1 MYLLING
8 ITFFRLFAGILIF
21 LLVYFNNY
29 LASLLIFMIASLS
42 DFLDGYLARRYKME
56 SSLGEII
63 DPVADKVLIIFLFI
77 SITVAYKSAFIGF
90 VSALIISRE
99 VIVAA
104 LRDYNS
110 RNGNS
115 SSTRVTFLAKAKTSV
130 QLFAITIY
138 LIALLLNLPL
148 MKIVGDILLI
158 ISLIITLYT
167 GIDYF
172 VKSFKNE

>member
-1 MYLLING
+1 MYLFING

-21 LLVYFNNY
+21 CLVYFNNY
-29 LASLLIFMIASLS
+29 LASLLIFTIASAS
-42 DFLDGYLARRYKME
+42 DFLDGYLARKYKLE

-63 DPVADKVLIIFLFI
+63 DPVADKVLIIFLFM
-77 SITVAYKSAFIGF
+77 SITVAYNSAFIGF

-130 QLFAITIY
+130 QLLAITIY
-138 LIALLLNLPL
+138 LVALLLNLPL
-148 MKIVGDILLI
+148 LKVIGDISLI

-172 VKSFKNE
+172 VKSIKNE